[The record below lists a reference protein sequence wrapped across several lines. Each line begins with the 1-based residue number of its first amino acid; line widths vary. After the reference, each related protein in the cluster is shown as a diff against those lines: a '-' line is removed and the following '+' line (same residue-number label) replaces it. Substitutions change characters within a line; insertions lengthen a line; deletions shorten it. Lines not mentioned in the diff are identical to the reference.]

1 MSSQASRHPSPC
13 SSQKVAQDLPLFHT
27 RALQSPQVT
36 PAYPFQLDGVHTAV
50 EDGAGVGAV
59 LTDDD
64 VVGTDVVGGA
74 TVGEKVA
81 SASVG
86 GSVLD
91 DAWHSHIASLVPTN
105 T

>member
-1 MSSQASRHPSPC
+1 MVGEAAGAD
-13 SSQKVAQDLPLFHT
+13 VVGTLVD
-27 RALQSPQVT
+27 RAG
-36 PAYPFQLDGVHTAV
+36 AAV
-50 EDGAGVGAV
+50 VG
-59 LTDDD
+59 TD